1 MNIWYSLRL
10 PVQIGLLLLLLAVPL
25 LAVWGIVGLVRGG
38 AAPAPQAAA
47 PAAAPAKGGAVEQ
60 EFATRLLDETTRSW
74 TAQFRLLGRSFQP
87 AAPIFA
93 NGIAPTACDNAPA
106 PSGLF
111 YCTADARIYVDLD
124 RQAKLTQGSRA
135 GGDMTVAL
143 LLAHAV
149 GHHVQQQLGI
159 LDLVRG
165 LQARQPEA
173 EGTGTLRRRV
183 ELQADCFAGL
193 WAKTSSL
200 ITGMADTAAQEAA
213 FAAMRE
219 DAARPA
225 PPAVAARPAAEP
237 APAAGAPA
245 AGSPATDAAASA
257 AVVPQ
262 APAPLTA
269 AERAQWFRTGLQRGD
284 FAACDTFSGL
294 P

>member
-1 MNIWYSLRL
+1 MRLDGALRRGVDIWYSLRL
-10 PVQIGLLLLLLAVPL
+10 PVQILLLILVLALPV
-25 LAVWGIVGLVRGG
+25 LAVWGIVGLFRGG

-47 PAAAPAKGGAVEQ
+47 PAAPPARGGALEQ
-60 EFATRLLDETTRSW
+60 DFATRLLEDTTRGW
-74 TAQFRLLGRSFQP
+74 TAQFRSLGRTFQP

-124 RQAKLTQGSRA
+124 RQAKLSQ
-135 GGDMTVAL
+135 GGDGGGMTVAL

-149 GHHVQQQLGI
+149 GHHVQQQLGM

-165 LQARQPEA
+165 LQARSPDA
-173 EGTGTLRRRV
+173 AGADNLRRRV

-193 WAKTSSL
+193 WAKSSTL
-200 ITGMADTAAQEAA
+200 VTGLADTAAQEAA

-225 PPAVAARPAAEP
+225 SPPAATNATEP
-237 APAAGAPA
+237 
-245 AGSPATDAAASA
+245 ASA

-269 AERAQWFRTGLQRGD
+269 AERAQWFRTGMQRGD

>member
-1 MNIWYSLRL
+1 M
-10 PVQIGLLLLLLAVPL
+10 QIVLLVIVLAVPV
-25 LAVWGIVGLVRGG
+25 LAVWGIVGLFRSDAG
-38 AAPAPQAAA
+38 PAPQAAA
-47 PAAAPAKGGAVEQ
+47 PAAPPAKGGAAEQ
-60 EFATRLLDETTRSW
+60 DFATRLLEETTRSW
-74 TAQFRLLGRSFQP
+74 TAQFRLLGRTFQP

-93 NGIAPTACDNAPA
+93 NGIAPTACDGAPA

-124 RQAKLTQGSRA
+124 RQARLGQGS
-135 GGDMTVAL
+135 GGNGGGMTVAL

-165 LQARQPEA
+165 LQARLPEA
-173 EGTGTLRRRV
+173 EGADSLRRRV

-200 ITGMADTAAQEAA
+200 VPGMADTAAQEAA
-213 FAAMRE
+213 FAAMRD

-225 PPAVAARPAAEP
+225 PPAAAPPAAEP
-237 APAAGAPA
+237 
-245 AGSPATDAAASA
+245 ASA